1 MCELMVSEL
10 GPLLWKC
17 AGDAVHFY
25 LYFNICLKIETLS
38 TSSTSGMMADVA
50 FTEITNTVCFCRKK
64 SYFCLC

>member
-25 LYFNICLKIETLS
+25 LYFNICLKKETKYLFNKWLD
-38 TSSTSGMMADVA
+38 G
-50 FTEITNTVCFCRKK
+50 
-64 SYFCLC
+64 